1 MNLHDP
7 SHYDDR
13 PLRYDD
19 EYAGARWTYGLT
31 YRPLSSSNVPRDW
44 ILFSDRPHPDFRHGT
59 VQYSRQ
65 LTSGEVAAFQLTP
78 LVVDEASCD
87 WCSELAPLR
96 EWTHE
101 GGELEDL
108 CPRCYRAAEEQQ
120 ARERSLSH
128 DHETAPLGV

>member
-59 VQYSRQ
+59 VQYPRQ
-65 LTSGEVAAFQLTP
+65 LTSGEVAAFQLT
-78 LVVDEASCD
+78 LVVLDVA
-87 WCSELAPLR
+87 APK
-96 EWTHE
+96 
-101 GGELEDL
+101 G
-108 CPRCYRAAEEQQ
+108 A
-120 ARERSLSH
+120 
-128 DHETAPLGV
+128 